1 MRAIRKQLKMS
12 QQQFANAYYI
22 PLSTLKGWEQG
33 HRQPDAI
40 ASAFLSVIARLPD
53 QIQKALQG

>member
-1 MRAIRKQLKMS
+1 MS